1 MGRRM
6 TVQEKFRHSRRPVW
20 RMVRWIVRDVGGL
33 ERARLLMMLWI
44 VGLAAVLLVL
54 LLILGEQFYVAPV
67 ARR

>member
-1 MGRRM
+1 ML
-6 TVQEKFRHSRRPVW
+6 
-20 RMVRWIVRDVGGL
+20 RWIVRDVGGL